1 MSWTPPVLDLSVDR
15 YVAWKAWLAK
25 WNDYYIVTELVKKEP
40 AYQCA
45 MLRYT
50 FTDET
55 RNIYD
60 TLNLSENDAK
70 DVAKIIEA
78 LEGFAKGIVN
88 ETLERHIFNCR
99 VQEDGEM
106 FDDFLTDIKILSKN
120 CNFCG
125 TCHNGLIRDR
135 IVAGVNGDQLRRKL
149 LSEDK
154 LDLKK
159 AENICRSHEK
169 AIEGAATMK
178 EKRSGEINALNFR
191 KSEQNNPRN
200 QRSTFDQQRG
210 NESSTPN
217 IQKRLCKFCCQRHQW
232 GRDFCPAWNKKC
244 NKCLKKNHFSCSG
257 LCKGRE
263 AVGNIETDI
272 EEEIDSLFL
281 GAVDGESKNNSFE
294 VSMQTKMG
302 SIDFKV
308 DTGADVTV
316 IAEKELEK
324 LGISKDSLKKTNKK
338 LIGPGGQRLKCLG
351 FTHITFTWGNFKARQ
366 ICYIIKDLQKNL
378 LGKPTIRELHI
389 ITLEKPN
396 ELRCDSVDS
405 KNESTLVKEYPEIFS
420 GLGCI
425 KGQPINIKL
434 KEGTI
439 PYHINAPRHI
449 PLPMLDKVK
458 AEILR
463 MEKLGVIRKVDQPTE
478 WCHPIVIVGKPNN
491 KIRLCIDLTKLNL
504 GVRREFY
511 QLESVEESI
520 SKLGTNCKV
529 MSKLDANSGY
539 WQAPLN
545 DKSQLLTTFITPIGR
560 YCCTRGPFGL
570 SSMQEI
576 FNKKLDFIIEGLE
589 GVVKSTDDFLVFGK
603 DKAEHDA
610 RLRNLLE
617 RFKASHVTLNKEKC
631 EFSKSEVEFIG
642 HKVSEEGV
650 KPLSSRI
657 QAISEFKTPTNV
669 TELRRFLG
677 MANQLSKYSTEL
689 ADAAS
694 PLRDLLSTKN
704 DWVWETVHAKA
715 FEKVKN
721 VLAQPPVLA
730 HFSPEK
736 PTKIR
741 TDGSKLNGIAVI
753 LLQQQEGVWKPVACA
768 SRFLKAAEKN
778 YHPIEVEMLAIA
790 WGCEKMKMFL
800 HGLPNFQIQT
810 DHKPLIP
817 ILQTKMLAEM
827 SPRIQNMRLKLLNY
841 SFTVEYCPGK
851 EMIDAD
857 ALSRAP
863 TQEPT
868 EQDLIAEKDTE
879 CHVNAVIQQLPATD

>member
-294 VSMQTKMG
+294 V
-302 SIDFKV
+302 
-308 DTGADVTV
+308 
-316 IAEKELEK
+316 
-324 LGISKDSLKKTNKK
+324 
-338 LIGPGGQRLKCLG
+338 C
-351 FTHITFTWGNFKARQ
+351 
-366 ICYIIKDLQKNL
+366 
-378 LGKPTIRELHI
+378 
-389 ITLEKPN
+389 
-396 ELRCDSVDS
+396 
-405 KNESTLVKEYPEIFS
+405 
-420 GLGCI
+420 
-425 KGQPINIKL
+425 
-434 KEGTI
+434 
-439 PYHINAPRHI
+439 
-449 PLPMLDKVK
+449 
-458 AEILR
+458 
-463 MEKLGVIRKVDQPTE
+463 
-478 WCHPIVIVGKPNN
+478 
-491 KIRLCIDLTKLNL
+491 
-504 GVRREFY
+504 
-511 QLESVEESI
+511 
-520 SKLGTNCKV
+520 
-529 MSKLDANSGY
+529 
-539 WQAPLN
+539 
-545 DKSQLLTTFITPIGR
+545 
-560 YCCTRGPFGL
+560 
-570 SSMQEI
+570 
-576 FNKKLDFIIEGLE
+576 
-589 GVVKSTDDFLVFGK
+589 
-603 DKAEHDA
+603 
-610 RLRNLLE
+610 
-617 RFKASHVTLNKEKC
+617 
-631 EFSKSEVEFIG
+631 
-642 HKVSEEGV
+642 
-650 KPLSSRI
+650 
-657 QAISEFKTPTNV
+657 
-669 TELRRFLG
+669 
-677 MANQLSKYSTEL
+677 
-689 ADAAS
+689 
-694 PLRDLLSTKN
+694 
-704 DWVWETVHAKA
+704 
-715 FEKVKN
+715 
-721 VLAQPPVLA
+721 
-730 HFSPEK
+730 
-736 PTKIR
+736 
-741 TDGSKLNGIAVI
+741 
-753 LLQQQEGVWKPVACA
+753 
-768 SRFLKAAEKN
+768 
-778 YHPIEVEMLAIA
+778 
-790 WGCEKMKMFL
+790 
-800 HGLPNFQIQT
+800 
-810 DHKPLIP
+810 
-817 ILQTKMLAEM
+817 
-827 SPRIQNMRLKLLNY
+827 
-841 SFTVEYCPGK
+841 
-851 EMIDAD
+851 
-857 ALSRAP
+857 
-863 TQEPT
+863 
-868 EQDLIAEKDTE
+868 
-879 CHVNAVIQQLPATD
+879 